1 MELYLITGF
10 LGAGKTTFLKN
21 FVRLFMG
28 KKVFLLINEFG
39 KVGVDGELLREMD
52 AAMAEI
58 SNGSI
63 FCACRLDKF
72 EEVLDDLVIQKPDVV
87 LVEAS
92 GLSDPTSVRKVLG
105 AERYQEIDYKGSV
118 CLIDAVR
125 FAAVRETARVCPKQ
139 VAVSS
144 LALLNKCD
152 LADEE
157 KIAATEEAVR
167 EINPAISVKRT
178 QFGAFDPAW
187 LEAIIPQADIDGAIH
202 KADITLQKACLHISA
217 EMSAEKLRAMLEML
231 AEDTW
236 RMKGFV
242 QLKEGIFLADCVGP
256 LVNLE
261 PYEGAAPE
269 ESGKLVLLAGRGMP
283 LRKAVKQAKELY
295 PEYIE
300 KIEW

>member
-21 FVRLFMG
+21 FVRLFAG

-52 AAMAEI
+52 ATMAEI

-72 EEVLDDLVIQKPDVV
+72 EEVLDDVVIQRPDVI

-92 GLSDPTSVRKVLG
+92 GLSDPTGVRKVLG
-105 AERYQEIDYKGSV
+105 AERYREIDYKGSV
-118 CLIDAVR
+118 CLIDSVR

-152 LADEE
+152 LADEA
-157 KIAATEEAVR
+157 KIAATEAAVR
-167 EINPAISVKRT
+167 QINPAIAIRRT
-178 QFGAFDPAW
+178 QFGAFESAW
-187 LEAIIPQADIDGAIH
+187 LEEIVPQADVDGAIH
-202 KADITLQKACLHISA
+202 KADITLQKACLHICG
-217 EMSAEKLRAMLEML
+217 ETPLEQMRAMLEML

-242 QLKEGIFLADCVGP
+242 RLGARIFLADCVGP
-256 LVNLE
+256 LVSIE

-269 ESGKLVLLAGRGMP
+269 ETGKIVLLAGRGMP